1 MVGMLLSKVVV
12 DVYSRFYRWTLECIV
27 NILFWG
33 LTDLSDCLRS
43 RKRILVSGLMFGYAV
58 SFHSGLCFLQER
70 FPSPTSVHMAPSSDT
85 LLITTIASC
94 TRGECLI
101 LNAGMC
107 ESLVTVSTWSLI
119 RVWQRPVWKINQ
131 TECFCCSC

>member
-12 DVYSRFYRWTLECIV
+12 DVYSRFYYCTLACIV

-43 RKRILVSGLMFGYAV
+43 SKRIPVSGLTLMFGYAV

-85 LLITTIASC
+85 LLIITIASC

-107 ESLVTVSTWSLI
+107 ESLVTLSTW
-119 RVWQRPVWKINQ
+119 
-131 TECFCCSC
+131 